1 MSFNQKVVS
10 LREYTFI
17 EANMTALK
25 KRLSAL
31 CAGLFVV
38 AGLAF
43 AQGGMTDTQV
53 MEYVRQGL
61 AQGKSQKELAAELT
75 LRGVTRE
82 QAERVYKAY
91 QERQGKQDGKST
103 VQSKSRRHTVNA
115 KNNQNWEGE
124 EDLQGQDR
132 RTQDRS
138 RTRDVNADEAGL
150 EDDENMLKEEGPE
163 VYGRNIFRSRNMTF
177 APSET
182 MATPRNYRLGPDD
195 EVIIDIFG
203 QNETTIREFISPEGS
218 INVEILGPLYLSGK
232 TVEEANAYLKKRLS
246 SIYGG
251 LGNTGTDM
259 RLSLGQIRTIQ
270 INVMGD
276 VASPGT
282 YVLSGFSTAFHAI
295 YSAGG
300 VIDPGTLRNIK
311 VVRGNKTVGT
321 VDVYEYLTK
330 GTQKTDLRLE
340 EGDVVLVPA
349 YKEMVQVEGAVKRP
363 MFFELKEG
371 ETVANLLEYAGGF
384 ALGANNSAVTVFR
397 QQGASHEVRTV
408 DEKDFGTFR
417 LLNGDRIEVG
427 EQQYRFQNRIA
438 INGAVYLPGTYE
450 LGEVR
455 TAKELVKK
463 AGGLLP
469 EAFTDRV
476 VVHREHEDRSQEVF
490 SLNLTEIMAGTKPD
504 FVLQNNDELFVASS
518 SDLKDRGTMT
528 ITGMVNN
535 PGVFMFADNTTIED
549 FIIMAGGLK
558 DGASTSRVDVTR
570 RKKDANGKVAT
581 SDIGEMYSFALK
593 DGLVADD
600 SRDFVLEPYDEVLV
614 RQSPSYNVQRHFSV
628 TGEVN
633 FPGEY
638 TLTSRVERVSDLIQ
652 KAGGLTSFAYVQG
665 ARIVRRATEE
675 EIRQA
680 KEAKEIMQ
688 AVVDTTRVHID
699 EDEEETALSYYN
711 VSLDLEAALNSPGG
725 ASDVVLR
732 EGDIVEIPVRSNVVR
747 IHGAVMF
754 PTAVNYDPMMTGKD
768 YIQAA
773 GGFSQDARRN
783 KAYVVSMG
791 GRAKRLKAGTRVE
804 PGSEIYVPEKSD
816 KGKKVDFSGLIAVSS
831 AAASLGTLSMTVIT
845 LVNNLKKTN

>member
-1 MSFNQKVVS
+1 
-10 LREYTFI
+10 
-17 EANMTALK
+17 MTALK
-25 KRLSAL
+25 RRLSAL
-31 CAGLFVV
+31 CAGLFLV
-38 AGLAF
+38 AGMAW
-43 AQGGMTDTQV
+43 AQGSMTDTQV

-61 AQGKSQKELAAELT
+61 AQGKSQQEMVAELS

-91 QERQGKQDGKST
+91 QERQGKQDGKT
-103 VQSKSRRHTVNA
+103 AAQEKSRRHTVNA
-115 KNNQNWEGE
+115 KNNQDWEEGE
-124 EDLQGQDR
+124 TVLTQDR
-132 RTQDRS
+132 RTQERRTQDRN
-138 RTRDVNADEAGL
+138 RTLEENAENVEADELPL
-150 EDDENMLKEEGPE
+150 EGQEPE
-163 VYGRNIFRSRNMTF
+163 VYGRNIFRSKNMTF

-203 QNETTIREFISPEGS
+203 QNEATIREFISPEGS

-259 RLSLGQIRTIQ
+259 RLSLGQIRSIQ
-270 INVMGD
+270 VNVMGD
-276 VASPGT
+276 VAAPGT

-295 YSAGG
+295 YRAGG
-300 VIDPGTLRNIK
+300 VVDPGTLRNIK
-311 VVRGNKTVGT
+311 VVRGSRTVGT
-321 VDVYEYLTK
+321 VDVYEYMTK
-330 GTQKTDLRLE
+330 GTQKSDIRLE
-340 EGDVVLVPA
+340 EGDVVLVSA

-371 ETVANLLEYAGGF
+371 ETVADLLLYAGGF
-384 ALGANNSAVTVFR
+384 ALGANSNAVTVFR

-417 LLNGDRIEVG
+417 LQNGDRIEVG
-427 EQQYRFQNRIA
+427 LQQTRFQNRIA

-450 LGEVR
+450 LGDVR
-455 TAKELVKK
+455 TAKGLVQK

-476 VVHREHEDRSQEVF
+476 VVHREHDDRTQEVF
-490 SLNLTEIMAGTKPD
+490 SLNLTAIMAGTQPD

-518 SDLKDRGTMT
+518 SNLKDKGTMT

-535 PGVFMFADNTTIED
+535 PGTFMFAENTTLED
-549 FIIMAGGLK
+549 FIIMAGGIK

-570 RKKDANGKVAT
+570 RKKDASGKVAT

-593 DGLVADD
+593 DGLVADG

-652 KAGGLTSFAYVQG
+652 KAGGLTPFAYVQG

-688 AVVDTTRVHID
+688 AVVDTTKIHID
-699 EDEEETALSYYN
+699 EDEDAASLAFYN
-711 VSLDLEAALNSPGG
+711 VALDLESALNSPGG

-773 GGFSQDARRN
+773 GGYSQDARRN

-791 GRAKRLKAGTRVE
+791 GRAKKLKANTHVE

-816 KGKKVDFSGLIAVSS
+816 KGKKFDSSNLIAISS
-831 AAASLGTLSMTVIT
+831 AAASLGTLSVTVVT
-845 LVNNLKKTN
+845 LVNSLKKTN

>member
-1 MSFNQKVVS
+1 
-10 LREYTFI
+10 
-17 EANMTALK
+17 MTALK
-25 KRLSAL
+25 RRLSAL
-31 CAGLFVV
+31 CAGLFLV
-38 AGLAF
+38 AGMAW
-43 AQGGMTDTQV
+43 AQSTMTDTQV

-61 AQGKSQKELAAELT
+61 AQGKSQQEMVAELS

-91 QERQGKQDGKST
+91 QERQGKSEVKGTNQE
-103 VQSKSRRHTVNA
+103 KSRRHSVNA
-115 KNNQNWEGE
+115 KNNQDWEEGE
-124 EDLQGQDR
+124 DVQELDV
-132 RTQDRS
+132 RTQ
-138 RTRDVNADEAGL
+138 TRDRNRERTANEARNRTTQEDEEVL
-150 EDDENMLKEEGPE
+150 PEME
-163 VYGRNIFRSRNMTF
+163 VYGRNIFRSRDMTF

-195 EVIIDIFG
+195 EVIIDVFG
-203 QNETTIREFISPEGS
+203 KNQTTIREIISPEGS
-218 INVEILGPLYLSGK
+218 INVDILGPLYLNGK
-232 TVEEANAYLKKRLS
+232 TVEEANSYLKKRLS

-251 LGNTGTDM
+251 LGSTGTDM
-259 RLSLGQIRTIQ
+259 RLSLGQIRSIQ
-270 INVMGD
+270 INVLGD
-276 VASPGT
+276 VDAPGT

-295 YSAGG
+295 YRAGG
-300 VIDPGTLRNIK
+300 VVEPGSLRNIK

-321 VDVYEYLTK
+321 VDVYEYMTK
-330 GTQKTDLRLE
+330 GTQKSDVRLE

-349 YKEMVQVEGAVKRP
+349 YTEMVQVEGAVKRP

-371 ETVANLLEYAGGF
+371 ETVADLLEYAGGF
-384 ALGANNSAVTVFR
+384 ALGANTNAVTVFR
-397 QQGASHEVRTV
+397 QQGSSHEVKTV
-408 DEKDFGTFR
+408 ADRDFGTFR
-417 LLNGDRIEVG
+417 LQNGDRIEVG
-427 EQQYRFQNRIA
+427 LQKTRFQNRTA
-438 INGAVYLPGTYE
+438 ITGAVYLPGTYE

-455 TAKELVKK
+455 TAKGLVAK

-476 VVHREHEDRSQEVF
+476 VVHREHEDRTQEVF

-518 SDLKDRGTMT
+518 SELKDKGTMT

-535 PGVFMFADNTTIED
+535 PGTFLFAENTTIED

-570 RKKDANGKVAT
+570 RKKDANGMIAT
-581 SDIGEMYSFALK
+581 SDIGEMYSFSLK
-593 DGLVADD
+593 DGLVVDD
-600 SRDFVLEPYDEVLV
+600 NRGFVLEPYDEVLV

-638 TLTSRVERVSDLIQ
+638 VLTSREERVSDLIK
-652 KAGGLTSFAYVQG
+652 KAGGLTSFAYMQG

-675 EIRQA
+675 EIRLA
-680 KEAKEIMQ
+680 KETKEVMQ
-688 AVVDTTRVHID
+688 SVVDTTKTNIRPED
-699 EDEEETALSYYN
+699 EDETTLSYYN
-711 VSLDLEAALNSPGG
+711 VALDLESALNSPGG

-754 PTAVNYDPMMTGKD
+754 PTAVNYDPMMRGSD
-768 YIQAA
+768 YIEAA
-773 GGFSQDARRN
+773 GGYSQDARRN

-791 GRAKRLKAGTRVE
+791 GRAKRLRAGTRVE

-816 KGKKVDFSGLIAVSS
+816 KGKKFDPSNLIAISS
-831 AAASLGTLSMTVIT
+831 AAASMGTLSVTVVSLI
-845 LVNNLKKTN
+845 NSLKKN

>member
-1 MSFNQKVVS
+1 
-10 LREYTFI
+10 
-17 EANMTALK
+17 MTALNR
-25 KRLSAL
+25 RLSAL

-38 AGLAF
+38 AAMAW
-43 AQGGMTDTQV
+43 AQGSMTDTQV

-61 AQGKSQKELAAELT
+61 AQGKSQKELVAELS

-82 QAERVYKAY
+82 QAERIYKAY
-91 QERQGKQDGKST
+91 QERQGKTDGKAT
-103 VQSKSRRHTVNA
+103 VQEKSRRHTVNA
-115 KNNQNWEGE
+115 KNNQSLEGE
-124 EDLQGQDR
+124 ENLQGQDR
-132 RTQDRS
+132 TRIQDRN
-138 RTRDVNADEAGL
+138 RTRDINADQTEFEA
-150 EDDENMLKEEGPE
+150 DEQLQEEQEPE

-251 LGNTGTDM
+251 LGSTGTDM

-321 VDVYEYLTK
+321 VDVYEYMTK

-384 ALGANNSAVTVFR
+384 ALGANSTAVTVFR

-476 VVHREHEDRSQEVF
+476 VVHREHADRTQEVF
-490 SLNLTEIMAGTKPD
+490 SLNLTEIMAGSKPD

-535 PGVFMFADNTTIED
+535 PGTFMFAENTTIED

-665 ARIVRRATEE
+665 ARIVRRATAE

-688 AVVDTTRVHID
+688 AVVDTTKVRIED
-699 EDEEETALSYYN
+699 EDEEGATLSYYN
-711 VSLDLEAALNSPGG
+711 VALDLESALNSPGG

-732 EGDIVEIPVRSNVVR
+732 EGDVVEIPVRSNVVR

-754 PTAVNYDPMMTGKD
+754 PTAVNYDPMMTGRD

-773 GGFSQDARRN
+773 GGYSQDARRN

-791 GRAKRLKAGTRVE
+791 GRAKKLKAGTRIE

-816 KGKKVDFSGLIAVSS
+816 KGKKFDSSSLIAISS
-831 AAASLGTLSMTVIT
+831 AAASLGTLSVTVVS
-845 LVNNLKKTN
+845 LVNSLKKN

>member
-1 MSFNQKVVS
+1 
-10 LREYTFI
+10 
-17 EANMTALK
+17 MTALK
-25 KRLSAL
+25 RRLSAL

-38 AGLAF
+38 AAMAW
-43 AQGGMTDTQV
+43 AQSSMTDTQV

-61 AQGKSQKELAAELT
+61 AQGKSQQEMVAELS

-91 QERQGKQDGKST
+91 QERQGKQDGKTT
-103 VQSKSRRHTVNA
+103 VQEKSRRHTVNA
-115 KNNQNWEGE
+115 KSGQYAEGE
-124 EDLQGQDR
+124 GDPQGQDR
-132 RTQDRS
+132 AQDLNRML
-138 RTRDVNADEAGL
+138 DVNAEEAEVL
-150 EDDENMLKEEGPE
+150 PEAVQESE

-251 LGNTGTDM
+251 LGSTGTDM
-259 RLSLGQIRTIQ
+259 RLSLGQIRSIQ

-276 VASPGT
+276 VANPGT
-282 YVLSGFSTAFHAI
+282 YVLSGFSTAFHAL
-295 YSAGG
+295 YRAGG
-300 VIDPGTLRNIK
+300 VVEPGTLRNIK
-311 VVRGNKTVGT
+311 VVRGNKTVGI
-321 VDVYEYLTK
+321 VDVYEYMTQ
-330 GTQKTDLRLE
+330 GTQKTDVRLE
-340 EGDVVLVPA
+340 DGDVVLVPA
-349 YKEMVQVEGAVKRP
+349 YKEMVQVEGVVKRP

-384 ALGANNSAVTVFR
+384 ALGANTGAVTVFR

-408 DEKDFGTFR
+408 DEKDFATFR
-417 LLNGDRIEVG
+417 LQNGDRMEVG
-427 EQQYRFQNRIA
+427 LQQTRFQNRIA
-438 INGAVYLPGTYE
+438 ISGAVYLPGTYE

-455 TAKELVKK
+455 TARELVKK

-535 PGVFMFADNTTIED
+535 PGKFMFAENTTIED

-570 RKKDANGKVAT
+570 RKKDADGKVAT

-600 SRDFVLEPYDEVLV
+600 SRDFVLEPYDEVTV
-614 RQSPSYNVQRHFSV
+614 HQSPSYNIQRHFEV

-633 FPGEY
+633 FPGVFTMTNRE
-638 TLTSRVERVSDLIQ
+638 ERVTDLVA
-652 KAGGLTSFAYVQG
+652 KAGGLTPFAYIKG
-665 ARIVRRATEE
+665 ARLVREATEE
-675 EIRQA
+675 EITQA
-680 KEAKEIMQ
+680 RELGQLLVKQIDSTA
-688 AVVDTTRVHID
+688 AVNMDRNTLKTGTRHYSI
-699 EDEEETALSYYN
+699 
-711 VSLDLEAALNSPGG
+711 ALNLEDALAHPGG

-732 EGDIVEIPVRSNVVR
+732 ENDRLEIPVQSNVVR
-747 IHGAVMF
+747 VFGAVMY
-754 PTAVNYDPMMTGKD
+754 PTAVSWNAKMTVAD
-768 YIQAA
+768 YINAA
-773 GGFSQDARRN
+773 GGYSQNAL
-783 KAYVVSMG
+783 KSKKYLVSMG
-791 GRAKRLKAGTRVE
+791 GRAKKVSSSSKVE
-804 PGSEIYVPEKSD
+804 PGSEIFVPDKEKKD
-816 KGKKVDFSGLIAVSS
+816 GKFDYTSIIAISS
-831 AAASLGTLSMTVIT
+831 AASSVATLGVTVMT
-845 LVNNLKKTN
+845 LVNNLKK

>member
-1 MSFNQKVVS
+1 
-10 LREYTFI
+10 
-17 EANMTALK
+17 MTALK
-25 KRLSAL
+25 RRLSAL
-31 CAGLFVV
+31 CAGLFLV
-38 AGLAF
+38 AGMAW
-43 AQGGMTDTQV
+43 AQSTMTDTQV

-61 AQGKSQKELAAELT
+61 AQGKSQQEMVAELS

-91 QERQGKQDGKST
+91 QERQGKSEVKGTNQE
-103 VQSKSRRHTVNA
+103 KSRRHSVNA
-115 KNNQNWEGE
+115 KNNQDWEEGE
-124 EDLQGQDR
+124 DVQDLDA
-132 RTQDRS
+132 RTQ
-138 RTRDVNADEAGL
+138 TRDRNRERTANEARNRTTQEDEEVL
-150 EDDENMLKEEGPE
+150 PEME
-163 VYGRNIFRSRNMTF
+163 VYGRNIFRSRDMTF

-195 EVIIDIFG
+195 EVIIDVFG
-203 QNETTIREFISPEGS
+203 KNQTTIREIISPEGS
-218 INVEILGPLYLSGK
+218 INVDILGPLYLNGK
-232 TVEEANAYLKKRLS
+232 TVEEANSYLKKRLS

-251 LGNTGTDM
+251 LGSTGTDM
-259 RLSLGQIRTIQ
+259 RLSLGQIRSIQ
-270 INVMGD
+270 INVLGD
-276 VASPGT
+276 VDAPGT

-295 YSAGG
+295 YRAGG
-300 VIDPGTLRNIK
+300 VVEPGSLRNIK

-321 VDVYEYLTK
+321 VDVYEYMTK
-330 GTQKTDLRLE
+330 GTQKSDVRLE

-349 YKEMVQVEGAVKRP
+349 YTEMVQVEGAVKRP

-371 ETVANLLEYAGGF
+371 ETVADLLEYAGGF
-384 ALGANNSAVTVFR
+384 ALGANTNAVTVFR
-397 QQGASHEVRTV
+397 QQGSSHEVKTV
-408 DEKDFGTFR
+408 ADRDFGTFR
-417 LLNGDRIEVG
+417 LQNGDRIEVG
-427 EQQYRFQNRIA
+427 LQKTRFQNRTA
-438 INGAVYLPGTYE
+438 ITGAVYLPGTYE

-455 TAKELVKK
+455 TAKGLVAK

-476 VVHREHEDRSQEVF
+476 VVHREHEDRTQEVF

-518 SDLKDRGTMT
+518 SELKDKGTMT

-535 PGVFMFADNTTIED
+535 PGTFLFAENTTIED

-570 RKKDANGKVAT
+570 RKKDANGMIAT
-581 SDIGEMYSFALK
+581 SDIGEMYSFSLK
-593 DGLVADD
+593 DGLVVDD
-600 SRDFVLEPYDEVLV
+600 NRGFVLEPYDEVLV
-614 RQSPSYNVQRHFSV
+614 RQSPSYNAQRHFSV

-638 TLTSRVERVSDLIQ
+638 VLTSREERVSDLIK
-652 KAGGLTSFAYVQG
+652 KAGGLTSFAYMQG

-675 EIRQA
+675 EIRLA
-680 KEAKEIMQ
+680 KETKEVMQ
-688 AVVDTTRVHID
+688 SVVDTTKTNIRPED
-699 EDEEETALSYYN
+699 EDETTLSYYN
-711 VSLDLEAALNSPGG
+711 VALDLESALNSPGG

-754 PTAVNYDPMMTGKD
+754 PTAVNYDPMMRGSD
-768 YIQAA
+768 YIEAA
-773 GGFSQDARRN
+773 GGYSQDARRN

-791 GRAKRLKAGTRVE
+791 GRAKRLRAGTRVE

-816 KGKKVDFSGLIAVSS
+816 KGKKFDPSNLIAISS
-831 AAASLGTLSMTVIT
+831 AAASMGTLSVTVVSLI
-845 LVNNLKKTN
+845 NSLKKN

>member
-1 MSFNQKVVS
+1 
-10 LREYTFI
+10 
-17 EANMTALK
+17 MTALK
-25 KRLSAL
+25 RRLSAL
-31 CAGLFVV
+31 CAGLFLV
-38 AGLAF
+38 AGMAW
-43 AQGGMTDTQV
+43 AQSTMTDTQV

-61 AQGKSQKELAAELT
+61 AQGKSQQEMVAELS

-91 QERQGKQDGKST
+91 QERQGKSEVKGTNQE
-103 VQSKSRRHTVNA
+103 KSRRHSVNA
-115 KNNQNWEGE
+115 KNNQDWEEGE
-124 EDLQGQDR
+124 DVQDLDA
-132 RTQDRS
+132 RTQ
-138 RTRDVNADEAGL
+138 TRDRNRERTANEARNRTNQEDEEVL
-150 EDDENMLKEEGPE
+150 PEME
-163 VYGRNIFRSRNMTF
+163 VYGRNIFRSRDMTF
-177 APSET
+177 TPSET

-195 EVIIDIFG
+195 EVIIDVFG
-203 QNETTIREFISPEGS
+203 KNQTTIREIISPEGS
-218 INVEILGPLYLSGK
+218 INVDILGPLYLNGK
-232 TVEEANAYLKKRLS
+232 TVEEANSYLKKRLS

-251 LGNTGTDM
+251 LGSTGTDM
-259 RLSLGQIRTIQ
+259 RLSLGQIRSIQ
-270 INVMGD
+270 INVLGD
-276 VASPGT
+276 VDAPGT

-295 YSAGG
+295 YRAGG
-300 VIDPGTLRNIK
+300 VVEPGSLRNIK

-321 VDVYEYLTK
+321 VDVYEYMTK
-330 GTQKTDLRLE
+330 GTQKSDVRLE

-349 YKEMVQVEGAVKRP
+349 YTEMVQVEGAVKRP

-371 ETVANLLEYAGGF
+371 ETVADLLEYAGGF
-384 ALGANNSAVTVFR
+384 ALGANTNAVTVFR
-397 QQGASHEVRTV
+397 QQGSSHEVKTV
-408 DEKDFGTFR
+408 ADRDFGTFR
-417 LLNGDRIEVG
+417 LQNGDRIEVG
-427 EQQYRFQNRIA
+427 LQKTRFQNRTA
-438 INGAVYLPGTYE
+438 ITGAVYLPGTYE

-455 TAKELVKK
+455 TAKGLVAK

-476 VVHREHEDRSQEVF
+476 VVHREHEDRTQEVF

-518 SDLKDRGTMT
+518 SELKDKGTMT

-535 PGVFMFADNTTIED
+535 PGTFLFAENTTIED

-570 RKKDANGKVAT
+570 RKKDANGMIAT
-581 SDIGEMYSFALK
+581 SDIGEMYSFSLK
-593 DGLVADD
+593 DGLVVDD
-600 SRDFVLEPYDEVLV
+600 NRGFVLEPYDEVLV

-638 TLTSRVERVSDLIQ
+638 VLTSREERVSDLIK
-652 KAGGLTSFAYVQG
+652 KAGGLTSFAYMQG

-675 EIRQA
+675 EIRLA
-680 KEAKEIMQ
+680 KETKEVMQ
-688 AVVDTTRVHID
+688 SVVDTTKTNIRPED
-699 EDEEETALSYYN
+699 EDETTLSYYN
-711 VSLDLEAALNSPGG
+711 VALDLESALNSPGG

-754 PTAVNYDPMMTGKD
+754 PTAVNYDPMMRGSD
-768 YIQAA
+768 YIEAA
-773 GGFSQDARRN
+773 GGYSQDARRN

-791 GRAKRLKAGTRVE
+791 GRAKRLRAGTRVE

-816 KGKKVDFSGLIAVSS
+816 KGKKFDPSNLIAISS
-831 AAASLGTLSMTVIT
+831 AAASMGTLSVTVVSLI
-845 LVNNLKKTN
+845 NSLKKN

>member
-1 MSFNQKVVS
+1 
-10 LREYTFI
+10 
-17 EANMTALK
+17 MTALK
-25 KRLSAL
+25 RRISAL
-31 CAGLFVV
+31 CAGLFLV
-38 AGLAF
+38 AGMAW
-43 AQGGMTDTQV
+43 AQGSMTDTQV

-61 AQGKSQKELAAELT
+61 AQGKSQQEMVAELS

-91 QERQGKQDGKST
+91 QERQGKQDGKTS
-103 VQSKSRRHTVNA
+103 VQEKSRRHTVNA
-115 KNNQNWEGE
+115 KNNQDWEEGE
-124 EDLQGQDR
+124 DVRNQDR
-132 RTQDRS
+132 RTQDRN
-138 RTRDVNADEAGL
+138 RTLGENAEDVEADELPL
-150 EDDENMLKEEGPE
+150 EEEGPE
-163 VYGRNIFRSRNMTF
+163 VYGRNIFRSKNMTF

-203 QNETTIREFISPEGS
+203 QNEATIREFISPEGS

-270 INVMGD
+270 VNVMGD
-276 VASPGT
+276 VAAPGT

-295 YSAGG
+295 YRAGG
-300 VIDPGTLRNIK
+300 VVEPGSLRNIK
-311 VVRGNKTVGT
+311 VVRGSKTVGT
-321 VDVYEYLTK
+321 VDVYEYMTK
-330 GTQKTDLRLE
+330 GTQKTDVRLE

-363 MFFELKEG
+363 MLFELKEG
-371 ETVANLLEYAGGF
+371 ETVADLLQYAGGF
-384 ALGANNSAVTVFR
+384 ALGANSNAVTVFR

-417 LLNGDRIEVG
+417 LLNGDHMEVG
-427 EQQYRFQNRIA
+427 LQQTRFQNRIA

-455 TAKELVKK
+455 TAKGLVQK

-476 VVHREHEDRSQEVF
+476 VVHREHDDRTQEVF
-490 SLNLTEIMAGTKPD
+490 SLNLTEIMAGTQPD

-518 SDLKDRGTMT
+518 STLKDKGTMT

-535 PGVFMFADNTTIED
+535 PGTFLFAENTTLED
-549 FIIMAGGLK
+549 FIIMAGDLK

-570 RKKDANGKVAT
+570 RKKDASGKVAT

-593 DGLVADD
+593 DGLVADG

-652 KAGGLTSFAYVQG
+652 KAGGLTPFAYMQG

-680 KEAKEIMQ
+680 KETKEIMQ
-688 AVVDTTRVHID
+688 AVVDTTKININED
-699 EDEEETALSYYN
+699 EDDASLAYYN
-711 VSLDLEAALNSPGG
+711 VALDLESALNAPGG

-754 PTAVNYDPMMTGKD
+754 PTAVNYDPMMTGRD

-773 GGFSQDARRN
+773 GGYSQDARRN

-791 GRAKRLKAGTRVE
+791 GRAKKLKDNTRVE
-804 PGSEIYVPEKSD
+804 PGSEIFVPEKSD
-816 KGKKVDFSGLIAVSS
+816 KGKKFDSSNLIAISS
-831 AAASLGTLSMTVIT
+831 AAASLGTLSVTVVT
-845 LVNNLKKTN
+845 LVNSLKKNN